1 MIKVIQLNYFQL
13 SFLILNSRFVM
24 GGQIDFHSPEEEQTT
39 F

>member
-1 MIKVIQLNYFQL
+1 MIKVIRLIYFQL

-24 GGQIDFHSPEEEQTT
+24 GRQTYFHSPEEETI